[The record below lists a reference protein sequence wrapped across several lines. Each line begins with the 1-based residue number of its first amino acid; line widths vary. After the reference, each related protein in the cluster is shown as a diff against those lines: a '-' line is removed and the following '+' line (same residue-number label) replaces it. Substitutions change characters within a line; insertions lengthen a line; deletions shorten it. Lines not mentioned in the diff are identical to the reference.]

1 MADKKKD
8 TATKKASK
16 KDATPKATLPP
27 SGFKVAVREI
37 LRSKSALAALI
48 IIILILLFTFGGS
61 LFLNRA
67 QITEMN
73 IADAYYGWGQGGHL
87 LGTDDGGRDILKL
100 LIMGGRN
107 SIMIGISVTVITEIV
122 GLVVGLVSGY
132 YGGVIDVIIMRIVDF
147 IQILP
152 QMPIII
158 VLTTVI
164 PNYNAVILV
173 FLIAM
178 FGWTTTARYY
188 RSFILSQRDR
198 DYVLAS
204 KTSGSSNLQIM
215 FREVLPNITSMI
227 IIDVVLTIAGN
238 IGIETSLSF
247 LGYGLPTTTPSLGT
261 LIGFADDPVNVI
273 NRPWLWLPAT
283 ILLLVISLSINYVG
297 RALQRAGD
305 ARQRE
310 N

>member
-1 MADKKKD
+1 MTEKTTNKKD
-8 TATKKASK
+8 ESQKISR
-16 KDATPKATLPP
+16 PV
-27 SGFKVAVREI
+27 SGFRVAIREIVHDKVA
-37 LRSKSALAALI
+37 LTALI
-48 IIILILLFTFGGS
+48 IVVAILLFTFGGS
-61 LFLNRA
+61 LFLNKG
-67 QITEMN
+67 QVTEIN
-73 IADAYYGWGQGGHL
+73 IAEAYYGWGEAGHL

-107 SIMIGISVTVITEIV
+107 SIMIGLSVTVIIEAVGLLV
-122 GLVVGLVSGY
+122 GLVAGY
-132 YGGVIDVIIMRIVDF
+132 FGGAIDAAIMRIVDF

-164 PNYNAVILV
+164 PNYNAVTLV
-173 FLIAM
+173 LLIAM
-178 FGWTTTARYY
+178 FGWTSTSRYY
-188 RSFILSQRDR
+188 RAFVLSQRER
-198 DYVLAS
+198 EYVLAS
-204 KTSGSSNLQIM
+204 KTSGSSNIRIM

-227 IIDVVLTIAGN
+227 IIDVVLTVAGN
-238 IGIETSLSF
+238 IGIETTLSF
-247 LGYGLPTTTPSLGT
+247 IGYGLPPSTPSLGT
-261 LIGFADDPVNVI
+261 LIGFANDPVNVI

-283 ILLLVISLSINYVG
+283 VLLLIISLSINYVG

>member
-1 MADKKKD
+1 MADKKE
-8 TATKKASK
+8 TKKNQEVKSDK
-16 KDATPKATLPP
+16 PKASLPP
-27 SGFKVAVREI
+27 SGFKVVVREI
-37 LRSKSALAALI
+37 VRDKVALTAFI
-48 IIILILLFTFGGS
+48 IIVLILLFTFGGS
-61 LFLNRA
+61 LFLNKE
-67 QITEMN
+67 QITEIN
-73 IADAYYGWGQGGHL
+73 IADSYYGWGEAGHL
-87 LGTDDGGRDILKL
+87 FGTDDGGRDIMKL
-100 LIMGGRN
+100 LMMGGRN
-107 SIMIGISVTVITEIV
+107 SIMIGFSITVITEIV
-122 GLVVGLVSGY
+122 GLIVGLVSGY
-132 YGGVIDVIIMRIVDF
+132 YGGVIDSIIMRIVDF
-147 IQILP
+147 VQILP
-152 QMPIII
+152 MMPIII

-164 PNYNAVILV
+164 PHYNAVTLV
-173 FLIAM
+173 WLIAM

-204 KTSGSSNLQIM
+204 KTSGSSDLQIM

-227 IIDVVLTIAGN
+227 IIDSVLTVAGN

-261 LIGFADDPVNVI
+261 LIGFANDPVNVI

-305 ARQRE
+305 ARQRQ

>member
-1 MADKKKD
+1 
-8 TATKKASK
+8 
-16 KDATPKATLPP
+16 
-27 SGFKVAVREI
+27 
-37 LRSKSALAALI
+37 
-48 IIILILLFTFGGS
+48 
-61 LFLNRA
+61 
-67 QITEMN
+67 ITEMN
-73 IADAYYGWGQGGHL
+73 IVDAYYGWGQGGHL

-132 YGGVIDVIIMRIVDF
+132 YGGVVDVIIMRIVDF

-164 PNYNAVILV
+164 PNYNAVTLV

>member
-1 MADKKKD
+1 MADKKE
-8 TATKKASK
+8 TKKNQEVKSDK
-16 KDATPKATLPP
+16 PKTSLPP
-27 SGFKVAVREI
+27 SGFKVVVREI
-37 LRSKSALAALI
+37 IHDKTALVAFILI
-48 IIILILLFTFGGS
+48 VLILLFTFGGS
-61 LFLNRA
+61 LFLNKS
-67 QITEMN
+67 QITEIN
-73 IADAYYGWGQGGHL
+73 IVDAYYGWGEGGHL
-87 LGTDDGGRDILKL
+87 LGTDDGGRDIMKL
-100 LIMGGRN
+100 LMMGGRN
-107 SIMIGISVTVITEIV
+107 SILIGFSITVITEIV

-132 YGGVIDVIIMRIVDF
+132 YGGIVDSIIMRIVDF
-147 IQILP
+147 VQILP
-152 QMPIII
+152 MMPIII

-164 PNYNAVILV
+164 PNYNAVTLV
-173 FLIAM
+173 WLIAM

-204 KTSGSSNLQIM
+204 KTSGSSDLKIM

-227 IIDVVLTIAGN
+227 IIDAVLTVAGN

-261 LIGFADDPVNVI
+261 LIGFANDPVNVI

-305 ARQRE
+305 ARQRQ

>member
-1 MADKKKD
+1 MANKKENKKNTVINDKS
-8 TATKKASK
+8 KAS
-16 KDATPKATLPP
+16 LPP
-27 SGFKVAVREI
+27 SGMKVIFREI
-37 LRSKSALAALI
+37 VKDKTALVAAI

-61 LFLNRA
+61 LFLNKE
-67 QITEMN
+67 QVTEIN
-73 IADAYYGWGQGGHL
+73 IADAYYGWGEAGHL

-107 SIMIGISVTVITEIV
+107 SIMIGLSVTVITESV
-122 GLVVGLVSGY
+122 GLIVGLVSGY
-132 YGGVIDVIIMRIVDF
+132 YGGAIDLIIMRIVDF
-147 IQILP
+147 VQILP
-152 QMPIII
+152 QLPIII

-164 PNYNAVILV
+164 PNYNAVTLV
-173 FLIAM
+173 WLIAM

-188 RSFILSQRDR
+188 RSFILSQRGR

-227 IIDVVLTIAGN
+227 IIDVVLTVAGN

-261 LIGFADDPVNVI
+261 LIGYADDPVNVTT
-273 NRPWLWLPAT
+273 RPWLWLPAT
-283 ILLLVISLSINYVG
+283 VLLLVISLSINYVG

>member
-1 MADKKKD
+1 MADKKEK
-8 TATKKASK
+8 ATKKATK
-16 KDATPKATLPP
+16 EDAKQKATLPP
-27 SGFKVAVREI
+27 SGFKVAMHEI
-37 LRSKSALAALI
+37 VRSKSALTALI
-48 IIILILLFTFGGS
+48 IIIVILLFTFGGS

-67 QITEMN
+67 QVTEMN
-73 IADAYYGWGQGGHL
+73 IADSYYGWGEAGHL
-87 LGTDDGGRDILKL
+87 LGTDD
-100 LIMGGRN
+100 GGRN
-107 SIMIGISVTVITEIV
+107 SIMIGISVTAITEIV

-132 YGGVIDVIIMRIVDF
+132 FGGAIDSVIMRIVDF

-164 PNYNAVILV
+164 PNYNAVTLV

-178 FGWTTTARYY
+178 FGWTVTARYF
-188 RSFILSQRDR
+188 RSFVLSQRGR

-204 KTSGSSNLQIM
+204 KTSGSSNFKIM

-227 IIDVVLTIAGN
+227 IIDVVLSIAGN

-247 LGYGLPTTTPSLGT
+247 LNYGLPSTTPSLGT
-261 LIGFADDPVNVI
+261 LIGFANDPVNVI

-297 RALQRAGD
+297 QALQRAGD

>member
-1 MADKKKD
+1 MAKEKENKN
-8 TATKKASK
+8 TETNQQPS
-16 KDATPKATLPP
+16 LPP
-27 SGFKVAVREI
+27 SGFKVVVREI
-37 LRSKSALAALI
+37 LRDKVAMVAFTI
-48 IIILILLFTFGGS
+48 VVLILLLTFGGS
-61 LFLNRA
+61 LLLSGQNV
-67 QITEMN
+67 TEIN
-73 IADAYYGWGQGGHL
+73 VADAYYGWGEAGHL

-100 LIMGGRN
+100 VIVGGRN
-107 SIMIGISVTVITEIV
+107 SILIGLAVTVITECV
-122 GLVVGLVSGY
+122 GLVIGLITGY
-132 YGGVIDVIIMRIVDF
+132 YGGTVDGIIMRIVDF

-164 PNYNAVILV
+164 PNYNAFTLV
-173 FLIAM
+173 WLVAM
-178 FGWTTTARYY
+178 FGWTTTVRYY
-188 RSFILSQRDR
+188 RSFILSQRGR

-204 KTSGSSNLQIM
+204 KTSGSSDLKIM

-227 IIDVVLTIAGN
+227 IIDVVLTVAGN
-238 IGIETSLSF
+238 IGIETTLSF

-261 LIGFADDPVNVI
+261 LIGFANDPVNVTT
-273 NRPWLWLPAT
+273 RPWLWLPAT
-283 ILLLVISLSINYVG
+283 ILLLLISMSINYVG

>member
-1 MADKKKD
+1 MAKEKKQDKAK
-8 TATKKASK
+8 TAKAS
-16 KDATPKATLPP
+16 LPP
-27 SGFKVAVREI
+27 SGFKVVWREI
-37 LRSKSALAALI
+37 WKDKVARLAFFIVVA
-48 IIILILLFTFGGS
+48 ILLLTFVGS
-61 LFLNRA
+61 LFLN
-67 QITEMN
+67 QGKVTEMN
-73 IADAYYGWGQGGHL
+73 VLDSYYGWGQNGHL
-87 LGTDDGGRDILKL
+87 LGTDDGGRDILDL

-107 SIMIGISVTVITEIV
+107 SILIGLSVTLITEIV

-132 YGGVIDVIIMRIVDF
+132 YGGTIDAIIMRIVDF
-147 IQILP
+147 IQVLP
-152 QMPIII
+152 QLPIII
-158 VLTTVI
+158 VLTTTI
-164 PNYNAVILV
+164 DNYNAFTLV
-173 FLIAM
+173 LLIAM

-188 RSFILSQRDR
+188 RSFILSQRGR

-204 KTSGSSNLQIM
+204 KTSGSSDLTIM

-238 IGIETSLSF
+238 IGIETTLSF
-247 LGYGLPTTTPSLGT
+247 IGYGLPSTTPSLGT
-261 LIGFADDPVNVI
+261 LIGYANDPVNVI

-283 ILLLVISLSINYVG
+283 ILLLLISLSINYIG

>member
-1 MADKKKD
+1 MADKKETSAK
-8 TATKKASK
+8 TAKQKEANE
-16 KDATPKATLPP
+16 KATLPP
-27 SGFKVAVREI
+27 SGFRVAIREI
-37 LRSKSALAALI
+37 LRSKSACAALI

-61 LFLNRA
+61 LFLNKA
-67 QITEMN
+67 QVTEMN
-73 IADAYYGWGQGGHL
+73 IADAYYGWGEAGHL

-100 LIMGGRN
+100 LMMGGRN
-107 SIMIGISVTVITEIV
+107 SIMIGLSVTLITEIV
-122 GLVVGLVSGY
+122 GLIVGLVSGY
-132 YGGVIDVIIMRIVDF
+132 YGGAIDSVIMRIVDF
-147 IQILP
+147 VQILP

-164 PNYNAVILV
+164 PNYNAVTLV
-173 FLIAM
+173 LLIAM

-215 FREVLPNITSMI
+215 FREVSPNITSMI

-238 IGIETSLSF
+238 IGIETSLSY

-261 LIGFADDPVNVI
+261 LIGFANDPVNVI

-283 ILLLVISLSINYVG
+283 LLLLVISLSINYVG

>member
-1 MADKKKD
+1 MADKEE
-8 TATKKASK
+8 TKNTQEVKSDKSKAS
-16 KDATPKATLPP
+16 LPP
-27 SGFKVAVREI
+27 SGFKVVVREI
-37 LRSKSALAALI
+37 VRDKVALAAFI
-48 IIILILLFTFGGS
+48 VIVLILLLTFGGS
-61 LFLNRA
+61 LFLNKT
-67 QITEMN
+67 QVTEIN
-73 IADAYYGWGQGGHL
+73 IADSYYGWGEAGHL

-100 LIMGGRN
+100 LMMGGRN
-107 SIMIGISVTVITEIV
+107 SIMIGFSITVITEV
-122 GLVVGLVSGY
+122 FGLIVGLVSGY
-132 YGGVIDVIIMRIVDF
+132 YGGVVDSIIMRIVDF
-147 IQILP
+147 VQILP
-152 QMPIII
+152 MMPIII

-164 PNYNAVILV
+164 PHYNAVTLV
-173 FLIAM
+173 WLIAM

-204 KTSGSSNLQIM
+204 KTSGSSDLKIM

-227 IIDVVLTIAGN
+227 IIDSVLTVAGN

-261 LIGFADDPVNVI
+261 LIGFANDPVNVI

-283 ILLLVISLSINYVG
+283 ILLLLISLSINYVG

-305 ARQRE
+305 ARQRQ

>member
-1 MADKKKD
+1 MADKKEKV
-8 TATKKASK
+8 TKKATK
-16 KDATPKATLPP
+16 EDAKQKATLPP
-27 SGFKVAVREI
+27 SGFKVAMHEI
-37 LRSKSALAALI
+37 VRSKSALTALI
-48 IIILILLFTFGGS
+48 IIIVILLFTFGGS

-67 QITEMN
+67 QVTEMN
-73 IADAYYGWGQGGHL
+73 IADSYYGWGEAGHL

-107 SIMIGISVTVITEIV
+107 SIMIGISVTAITEIV

-132 YGGVIDVIIMRIVDF
+132 FGGAIDSVIMRIVDF

-164 PNYNAVILV
+164 PNYNAVTLV

-178 FGWTTTARYY
+178 FGWTVTARYF
-188 RSFILSQRDR
+188 RSFVLSQRGR

-204 KTSGSSNLQIM
+204 KTSGSSNFKIM

-227 IIDVVLTIAGN
+227 IIDVVLSIAGN

-247 LGYGLPTTTPSLGT
+247 LNYGLPSTTPSLGT
-261 LIGFADDPVNVI
+261 LIGFANDPVNVI

-297 RALQRAGD
+297 QALQRAGD